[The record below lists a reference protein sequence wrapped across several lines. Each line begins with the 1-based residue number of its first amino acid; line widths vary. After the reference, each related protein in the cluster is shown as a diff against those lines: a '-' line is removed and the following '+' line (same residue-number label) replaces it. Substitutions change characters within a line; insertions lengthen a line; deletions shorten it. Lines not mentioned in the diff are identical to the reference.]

1 MAQFTDQQIREY
13 IDQNLN
19 NPDLPAQIAAAVAA
33 GQVTLTDIARVSGG
47 TVPWRQVA
55 QFAGIQPTLT
65 GQEEEQIRQ
74 YVIANRDNP
83 AATRAAMEQVG
94 VTAADVKRALEPIR
108 AQAMSTGYDEA
119 NQWQGGDIGQG
130 AGVDPIEL
138 LNKLYYDGITVD
150 PQNTDEVGR
159 WLKARNSQS
168 AAHTQQLLAELWGGA
183 DKVPKDEEYHR
194 FVDATWQKIG
204 DQDRADNRR
213 MNTIGKLM
221 VGGISGVIA
230 APYLAGAIGSTTS
243 AGATYGAGGGALT
256 AAEIAAGNAVT
267 AGGAGAIGATAADL
281 SGAAGVELA
290 ATGAEMTAAEA
301 VAAQQAAAAAAA
313 AKAAGVETLGTKA
326 AEAEAAKAAA
336 AKAAAKIAAGGA
348 AAITTLPD
356 ADHPYGTTNGVSN
369 AGPNDED
376 PYGGD
381 TEKAAEDLRTAY
393 ATGDD
398 SIISSV
404 IDKISKAFKL
414 GKDVITSLAG
424 NLGLTGGQFITGAAL
439 LAAIAADAKTVKQ
452 NIVTTTP
459 DQKITDAS
467 GNLIDLARTYAPTIM
482 NFSDNEVY
490 AGNLAASSV
499 GATQP
504 YLDRSAALTEAG
516 AAPITQAQIES
527 YMNPYLDLVAGRVT
541 EAGKIQE
548 NAATRRAAMA
558 GADLPGT
565 TPGMGNQADIASGIV
580 GRNTLDALGVVYAGG
595 FDRALGAAER
605 GAGRQLTGGTNFAN
619 LATTAQEATNAQI
632 SNLTETGSLARDAA
646 ISGLNAGGNVIDTAR
661 QGMPSTVTTT
671 LPAPSTTAQLVAAAA
686 ALNAFGNRPRYDPNT
701 GNLIPN

>member
-1 MAQFTDQQIREY
+1 
-13 IDQNLN
+13 
-19 NPDLPAQIAAAVAA
+19 
-33 GQVTLTDIARVSGG
+33 
-47 TVPWRQVA
+47 
-55 QFAGIQPTLT
+55 
-65 GQEEEQIRQ
+65 
-74 YVIANRDNP
+74 
-83 AATRAAMEQVG
+83 
-94 VTAADVKRALEPIR
+94 
-108 AQAMSTGYDEA
+108 
-119 NQWQGGDIGQG
+119 
-130 AGVDPIEL
+130 
-138 LNKLYYDGITVD
+138 
-150 PQNTDEVGR
+150 
-159 WLKARNSQS
+159 
-168 AAHTQQLLAELWGGA
+168 
-183 DKVPKDEEYHR
+183 
-194 FVDATWQKIG
+194 
-204 DQDRADNRR
+204 
-213 MNTIGKLM
+213 
-221 VGGISGVIA
+221 
-230 APYLAGAIGSTTS
+230 
-243 AGATYGAGGGALT
+243 
-256 AAEIAAGNAVT
+256 
-267 AGGAGAIGATAADL
+267 
-281 SGAAGVELA
+281 
-290 ATGAEMTAAEA
+290 
-301 VAAQQAAAAAAA
+301 
-313 AKAAGVETLGTKA
+313 
-326 AEAEAAKAAA
+326 
-336 AKAAAKIAAGGA
+336 
-348 AAITTLPD
+348 
-356 ADHPYGTTNGVSN
+356 
-369 AGPNDED
+369 
-376 PYGGD
+376 
-381 TEKAAEDLRTAY
+381 
-393 ATGDD
+393 
-398 SIISSV
+398 V

-467 GNLIDLARTYAPTIM
+467 GNLIDLARTYAPAIM
-482 NFSDNEVY
+482 NLSDNEVY